1 MNKKFVIFFFLLQII
16 FSTYNGITE
25 EWTRK
30 KLEEKG
36 YIKSEEE
43 FKREFK
49 REIEERSREWKR
61 ELEEREKEMKEERE
75 YLENTKTIKD
85 EGDGVYRKIYEN
97 GSQYLCTKQSLG
109 YEICKKTPY

>member
-16 FSTYNGITE
+16 FSTHNGITE
-25 EWTRK
+25 DWTIK

-43 FKREFK
+43 
-49 REIEERSREWKR
+49 WKR
-61 ELEEREKEMKEERE
+61 ELEEQRREREEKKKEEQEYQE

-85 EGDGVYRKIYEN
+85 EGNGVYRKIYED
-97 GSQYLCTKQSLG
+97 GSQYLCIKQSLG
-109 YEICKKTPY
+109 DEICKKL

>member
-16 FSTYNGITE
+16 FLSQKGVTE
-25 EWTRK
+25 EWTIE
-30 KLEEKG
+30 KLREKG
-36 YIKSEEE
+36 FVKSEEE
-43 FKREFK
+43 YKREM
-49 REIEERSREWKR
+49 EERIKEWR
-61 ELEEREKEMKEERE
+61 ELREREEEMMKEERE